1 VTEAAAHTEDAS
13 KPLREL
19 IASRLATVLA
29 IAPLGV
35 WTVWHLWDNLNS
47 WRGGEAWGLAVTGG
61 SQLSHAIGAVI
72 VLVPLVLHTIWG
84 IVRVMRT
91 RPNLGAYPYYANL
104 KYLVQRLTA
113 LGLLGFLGA
122 HLWLA
127 AIKPR
132 LTEGH
137 PEEFADLAKQMHHH
151 MPTLGVYLLG
161 TLAVAYHLANG
172 VQTSAIALGLVT
184 TRDGLKRLDKVS
196 LVLFVIFAAMAW
208 GAIGGLYR
216 AGV

>member
-1 VTEAAAHTEDAS
+1 MTDAAAHSDDS
-13 KPLREL
+13 SQSLREL
-19 IASRLATVLA
+19 IGSRLATVLA

-47 WRGGEAWGLAVTGG
+47 WRGEEAWTNAVTGG
-61 SQLSHAIGAVI
+61 SPIAHAVGAI
-72 VLVPLVLHTIWG
+72 LVLVPLVLHTIWG
-84 IVRVMRT
+84 IVRVLRT

-113 LGLLGFLGA
+113 LGLLGFIGA

-127 AIKPR
+127 ALKPR

-137 PEEFADLAKQMHHH
+137 PERFVDLAKQMHHH
-151 MPTLGVYLLG
+151 YPTLGVYLLG

-172 VQTSAIALGLVT
+172 LQTASMALGLVT
-184 TRDGLKRLDKVS
+184 TRAGLKRLDKVS
-196 LVLFVIFAAMAW
+196 LVLFVIFWAISW
-208 GAIGGLYR
+208 GAIAGLYR